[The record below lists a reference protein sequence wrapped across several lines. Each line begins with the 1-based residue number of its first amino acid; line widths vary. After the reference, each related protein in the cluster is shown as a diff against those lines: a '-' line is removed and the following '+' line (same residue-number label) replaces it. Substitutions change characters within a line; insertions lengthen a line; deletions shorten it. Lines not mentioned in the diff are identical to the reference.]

1 MKKYFSFAI
10 LLLVSS
16 VALGVYV
23 EPPYPFSIGGT
34 GQITQQAAMNALA
47 GSVTSGDYL
56 RGNGANITMSSLL
69 SADIIGAFTGCSGVQ
84 YLGADGACH
93 NASAGSVTA
102 VSVAT
107 ANGLAGSSSGGATP
121 SLTLSTTV
129 TGMVKGNGTALSA
142 GTAGTDYSAGTSALA
157 TGILKSTTATGALS
171 IAGSLDI
178 IGLFTGCAGTD
189 YLGAD
194 GACHV
199 AGAGSVTSV
208 TASAPLASSGGATP
222 NISLPGQIAAANGG
236 TGIDTSASTG
246 MPSISAGT
254 WSISSLLATFQSLYQ
269 TVATTAG
276 DLIYGGASGTP
287 TRLALGTA
295 GQYLTVN
302 GGATAPV
309 WSTGPNGASPANWAG
324 TSTLTGTTTSTSF
337 ADFGSVSG
345 SVTVSGTPSNVTCSA
360 ASSLVGIT
368 CTLPAST
375 GNYQICFAGSASN
388 GTLGDTA
395 YTQLVDGSGTVI
407 VGSQEVYSAAASSTG
422 PVGSCGGY
430 TTSSTSVT
438 FKVQGK
444 VNAGTETLLATSFS
458 VFSVQNG
465 GNVASSGAGQY
476 HVESLYFGG
485 SGSGAFSNTTCASN
499 PCTVFS
505 STAPSVT
512 VTRVAVGNYR
522 INWPAGQWS
531 ATPNCTFVST
541 ANESNVSGF
550 RSADTATNTD
560 IASGTSTWS
569 AYQDDAFTVTCIGSH

>member
-1 MKKYFSFAI
+1 MGNCHTPASGLTFSDS
-10 LLLVSS
+10 LVNTAGNVTLVNDSASPTASQYYGTNAGS
-16 VALGVYV
+16 VLGYYNIPSGFTNPMTTLGDIIFENATPV
-23 EPPYPFSIGGT
+23 
-34 GQITQQAAMNALA
+34 AARLA
-47 GSVTSGDYL
+47 GS
-56 RGNGANITMSSLL
+56 
-69 SADIIGAFTGCSGVQ
+69 
-84 YLGADGACH
+84 
-93 NASAGSVTA
+93 
-102 VSVAT
+102 
-107 ANGLAGSSSGGATP
+107 
-121 SLTLSTTV
+121 
-129 TGMVKGNGTALSA
+129 
-142 GTAGTDYSAGTSALA
+142 TSATQAVL
-157 TGILKSTTATGALS
+157 TQT
-171 IAGSLDI
+171 
-178 IGLFTGCAGTD
+178 
-189 YLGAD
+189 
-194 GACHV
+194 
-199 AGAGSVTSV
+199 
-208 TASAPLASSGGATP
+208 
-222 NISLPGQIAAANGG
+222 G
-236 TGIDTSASTG
+236 TGVILHHLHGLRS
-246 MPSISAGT
+246 P
-254 WSISSLLATFQSLYQ
+254 LFFQSLYE

-395 YTQLVDGSGTVI
+395 YTQLVDGSGAVI

-465 GNVASSGAGQY
+465 GNVSSASAGALHLEGAYITNPSGTCAVSTKSSNWISIASSGT
-476 HVESLYFGG
+476 G
-485 SGSGAFSNTTCASN
+485 SCSYTISGF
-499 PCTVFS
+499 
-505 STAPSVT
+505 
-512 VTRVAVGNYR
+512 
-522 INWPAGQWS
+522 S
-531 ATPNCTFVST
+531 ATPWCTAS
-541 ANESNVSGF
+541 ANESGITLRVLPTSSTTLQTITYDSSSESATDSNVQIICVGP
-550 RSADTATNTD
+550 
-560 IASGTSTWS
+560 
-569 AYQDDAFTVTCIGSH
+569 Q